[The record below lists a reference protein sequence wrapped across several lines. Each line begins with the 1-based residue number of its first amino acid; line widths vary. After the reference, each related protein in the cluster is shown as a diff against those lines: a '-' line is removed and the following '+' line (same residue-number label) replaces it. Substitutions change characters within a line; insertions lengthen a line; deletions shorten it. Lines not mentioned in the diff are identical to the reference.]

1 MGTDLGKLVPAKEIR
16 LADLSGKRV
25 AIDAF
30 NVLYQFLSTIRQ
42 PDGMPLVDSQGRITS
57 HLTGLFY
64 RTISLIESG
73 IWIVFVFDGE
83 PPRLKAKEIENRR
96 KIREESYVKWK
107 TALSEGRIEE
117 AYKAARASS
126 RLSDDI
132 IDSSKQLLS
141 YMGIPFIE
149 APSEGEAQAAY
160 LVCQNKVW
168 SSASQDFDS
177 LLFGSPRLV
186 RNLTLSERRKLPG
199 KNIYVQVYPA
209 LIELDIVLSELGIS
223 REQLIDIGI
232 LIGTDFNDKIPGVGP
247 KTALKL
253 IKKYGSFEKIVQ
265 AKNYTLDFDYNEV
278 REIFLHPKVNDVDV
292 PEIRMP
298 DPDKITQFLCEEHDF
313 SKERVER
320 GISRLVE
327 AYKIMKGSGVQTSL
341 EDFF

>member
-73 IWIVFVFDGE
+73 IRIVFVFDGE

-132 IDSSKQLLS
+132 IDSSKQLLF

-160 LVCQNKVW
+160 LVSQNKVW

-232 LIGTDFNDKIPGVGP
+232 LIGTDFNDKISGVGP

-265 AKNYTLDFDYNEV
+265 AKNYTLNFDYYEV

-298 DPDKITQFLCEEHDF
+298 DPDRITQFLCEEHDF